1 VLVSFASLGLS
12 LLLEEEEEEEEEVV
26 LPILLPLHV
35 HAAALHSLTR
45 VDQALRQEF
54 HHKLLLLSPQMR
66 RRVVV

>member
-1 VLVSFASLGLS
+1 VLVSLAILRLS
-12 LLLEEEEEEEEEVV
+12 LLQEEEEEEVV
-26 LPILLPLHV
+26 VPFLHHLHV

-45 VDQALRQEF
+45 VDQALQQEF

>member
-1 VLVSFASLGLS
+1 VLVSLAILRLS
-12 LLLEEEEEEEEEVV
+12 LLQEEEEEEEVV
-26 LPILLPLHV
+26 VPFLHHLHV

-45 VDQALRQEF
+45 VDQALQQEF

>member
-12 LLLEEEEEEEEEVV
+12 LLLEEEEVV
-26 LPILLPLHV
+26 LPILLHLHV

>member
-1 VLVSFASLGLS
+1 VLVSLAILRLS
-12 LLLEEEEEEEEEVV
+12 LLQEEEEEEEEEVV
-26 LPILLPLHV
+26 VPFLHHLHV

-45 VDQALRQEF
+45 VDQALQQEF